1 MKVFA
6 MLIRRELWE
15 HRMLWITP
23 LAIAALMLL
32 SMAVFGASF
41 RVEMPGLPPPD
52 SIDARDNLLRLAI
65 LSIQLPFYIAAA
77 LLIGIYLLDCL
88 YAERRDRSVLFWK
101 SLPLSDRAVVLSKV
115 CVGLVLVPLGY
126 FLCAALTSLI
136 GSALVRL
143 HGGSLAL
150 AMSTWNFTDWL
161 YTQGVILYGMV
172 ATVLWY
178 APFATYLLLVSA
190 WARRAV
196 VAWAVI
202 PPILLALLERLLLG
216 TNYIGRVVQRGFGE
230 VLALAFR
237 LNRQLEVTIGDV
249 VARPPPGVGPG
260 GGPGPRFDPT
270 GLLTSP
276 MLWLGLAAAALMIWA
291 AIALRRRGEDA

>member
-23 LAIAALMLL
+23 LVIAALMLL
-32 SMAVFGASF
+32 SMAIFGASF
-41 RVEMPGLPPPD
+41 RVEMPGLPAPG
-52 SIDARDNLLRLAI
+52 SSDASDNLLQLTI
-65 LSIQLPFYIAAA
+65 LSIQVPFYIVAA
-77 LLIGIYLLDCL
+77 LLISIYLLDCL
-88 YAERRDRSVLFWK
+88 YTERRDRSVLFWK

-115 CVGLVLVPLGY
+115 SVGLVLVPLG
-126 FLCAALTSLI
+126 FFVCAALTSLF
-136 GSALVRL
+136 GSALVRM

-150 AMSTWNFTDWL
+150 GMTWSFADWL

-190 WARRAV
+190 WARRSV
-196 VAWAVI
+196 VAWALM
-202 PPILLALLERLLLG
+202 PPILLALLERLLLS
-216 TNYIGRVVQRGFGE
+216 TNYLGRVVQRGFGE

-249 VARPPPGVGPG
+249 VARPPPGGGPG

-270 GLLTSP
+270 DLLTSP
-276 MLWLGLAAAALMIWA
+276 LLLLGLAAAALMIWA